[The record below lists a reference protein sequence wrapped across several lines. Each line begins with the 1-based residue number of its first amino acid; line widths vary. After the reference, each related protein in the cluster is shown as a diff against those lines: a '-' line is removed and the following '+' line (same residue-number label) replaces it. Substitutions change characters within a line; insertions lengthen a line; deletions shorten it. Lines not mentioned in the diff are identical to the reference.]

1 MKIAIYGDS
10 YGSHWINNIPGDKID
25 RGLSWP
31 ELLAKEHQVTNFSQ
45 GASSLFFSYQHF
57 IKNHHNYDYNIF
69 LVTQLHRL
77 IVPRNYHGEVYQHVI
92 PEKYKD
98 EMNSKYHRDD
108 AFLENQ
114 EHDTIF
120 HNLMVDNIL
129 RLNPNTLLIPTFPSS
144 LDNAPGCSLFDIYI
158 RSLNKI
164 PMSEQLFKN
173 YFPLNRIIK
182 GTVGEFIFEDYTKC
196 HLHDVNHIIL
206 HKHIV
211 GAIDNKQ
218 NILNIN
224 INDFETPDKPF
235 EYYFIKRYI
244 NVLRGEK
251 PRDRRMIRLDLYKYI
266 HTKLTDYE

>member
-10 YGSHWINNIPGDKID
+10 YGNHWIDNLPNDTAN
-25 RGLSWP
+25 RGSCWI
-31 ELLAKEHQVTNFSQ
+31 ELLSENHQVTNFSQ

-69 LVTQLHRL
+69 LVTQLNRL
-77 IVPRNYHGEVYQHVI
+77 IVPRNYHGEVYQYVV

-98 EMNSKYHRDD
+98 EMDSKYHRDD

-120 HNLMVDNIL
+120 HYLMVDNIL

-144 LDNAPGCSLFDIYI
+144 LDNVTGCSLFDIYI

-173 YFPLNRIIK
+173 YFPFNKTIK
-182 GTVGEFIFEDYTKC
+182 DDVGEFVFEDYTKC
-196 HLHDVNHIIL
+196 HLHNNNHVILYNHI
-206 HKHIV
+206 V
-211 GAIDNKQ
+211 DAIDNKQ

-224 INDFETPDKPF
+224 INDFETPNEPF
-235 EYYFIKRYI
+235 EYYFIKRYR
-244 NVLRGEK
+244 NTFKGEK
-251 PRDRRMIRLDLYKYI
+251 PQDRRMTRLDLYKYI
-266 HTKLTDYE
+266 HTILTAYE